1 MRRLDYTAV
10 TAGGSAFDIR
20 FPLHLETGSADAVAD
35 MLTGV
40 LAGLSERLDAHQGV
54 SDGDVL
60 QTLAMAMAIRA
71 RMVDV
76 APAVSL
82 RLMHELIDQAFAAA
96 LDAPVY
102 SAARA

>member
-10 TAGGSAFDIR
+10 SAGGSAFDIR
-20 FPLHLETGSADAVAD
+20 FPLHQETGSPDAVAE

-54 SDGDVL
+54 SDGDLL
-60 QTLAMAMAIRA
+60 QALAMAMAIRA

-76 APAVSL
+76 APGVSL

-96 LDAPVY
+96 LEAPMY
-102 SAARA
+102 PAARA